1 MGTFLEANL
10 AVSHPH
16 FTKCQ
21 NYHYQHKRPRTKYQ
35 TKATLALS
43 ESFALLALRGH
54 AQMTSAEGGGE
65 GGYLNSDG
73 RRGRLRDLYS
83 QNSDKGGGGQK
94 SRKFS

>member
-54 AQMTSAEGGGE
+54 AQMTSAERGRE

-73 RRGRLRDLYS
+73 RRGRLHDLYS
-83 QNSDKGGGGQK
+83 NNSDKGGRGSK
-94 SRKFS
+94 IPKI